1 MIKIDL
7 RQWSV
12 FVIANFT
19 LLRVRKSNL
28 CVQILET
35 DPVPLPKTSIRQLLI
50 QNFPFFMLAEVLSLG
65 LKLCYKEVFYK
76 QVFSCEYWEIF
87 KNNFFHGI
95 PR

>member
-35 DPVPLPKTSIRQLLI
+35 DPVPLP
-50 QNFPFFMLAEVLSLG
+50 
-65 LKLCYKEVFYK
+65 
-76 QVFSCEYWEIF
+76 
-87 KNNFFHGI
+87 
-95 PR
+95 